1 MASRVRGFLDHRLA
15 MTREFK
21 KNLEDDGGVSWTGGD
36 RRRQTTASTDEIR
49 GRSVRYALP
58 LGGKS
63 PAVYGGN
70 REEEVAAFKGR
81 TIASLTKRSDVDEKL
96 LARLDRVDAAL
107 AEAGGKPATSVIE
120 EGAALLRLEAK
131 LSREFADAN
140 AEANPAPDADG
151 SK

>member
-1 MASRVRGFLDHRLA
+1 MDGRRQTATDHRL
-15 MTREFK
+15 
-21 KNLEDDGGVSWTGGD
+21 DGRNPRALGALRAAARRKEPGGLWGD
-36 RRRQTTASTDEIR
+36 
-49 GRSVRYALP
+49 
-58 LGGKS
+58 
-63 PAVYGGN
+63 

-140 AEANPAPDADG
+140 AEANPTPDADG